1 MKQRRIGLTGG
12 IGTGKSTVARY
23 LAERYG
29 LPVLDADVYA
39 REAVAAGSPILGAIA
54 ARYGPG
60 AQLEDGSLDRRRIGE
75 IVFHDP
81 AERRWLE
88 QQIHPYVRQ
97 RFHQALEALPED
109 ATVVLAIPLL
119 FEAGLTG
126 LVSEIWVV
134 ACPLAEQVA
143 RLKARDRLSDSQI
156 VARIASQ
163 MDLAQKVAQADVVL
177 DNSQTP
183 EALYAQVDQHM
194 ARG

>member
-29 LPVLDADVYA
+29 LPILDADIYA
-39 REAVAAGSPILGAIA
+39 REAVAVGSPILGAIA

-97 RFHQALEALPED
+97 RFHQALETLPED

-163 MDLAQKVAQADVVL
+163 MDLEQKVAQADVVL